1 MAAVPGGAGSA
12 GVEITEAGQNNN
24 LAFSSLIILFFMMGF
39 ITCMNDILIPYMKEI
54 FVLSYAQANWINL
67 CFFGAYFFMSIPSA
81 KIVEKIG
88 YKKGMITGFIVAA
101 IGAFLFY
108 PAAEMRVY
116 GLFLGALFILAS
128 GIVLLQV
135 SGNPYVSILGPSHTA
150 SARLTL
156 AQAFNSL
163 GTTIAPLIGT
173 ALILASLPEIV
184 EGMDAST
191 LDVKAVQIPYLGI
204 GGIMIFI
211 ALILAALKLPQIK
224 PEEVNLV
231 KGGDGKTNALQYSHL
246 LLGTLGIFCYVG
258 AEVTIGSHIVDY
270 LALESV
276 MSMPKGEAGNFIAL
290 YWGSAMVGRFMGS
303 LSLKRHEYSI
313 QKFVVSTTL
322 YSIAGFVLITGLL
335 LTSGKIDLSQAGTYV
350 MVFGGFALLTTYLA
364 AYVIKLQ
371 RPAQILAYNAV
382 INIILIVVS
391 ILSTGYVAMVTI
403 LLIGFL
409 NSIMFPTIFTLAING
424 LGRFTDQATGYLCT
438 AIVGGALLPFF
449 YGLSADYMGL
459 KGAMFIPI
467 LAYAYIAFY
476 GLKGH
481 RVSRS

>member
-1 MAAVPGGAGSA
+1 MAATPTGAGSPA
-12 GVEITEAGQNNN
+12 LNVTDPGNSNN

-54 FVLSYAQANWINL
+54 FELSYAQANWINL
-67 CFFGAYFFMSIPSA
+67 CFFGAYAIMSIPSS

-88 YKKGMITGFIVAA
+88 YKSSMITGFIVAA
-101 IGAFLFY
+101 CGAFLFY

-135 SGNPYVSILGPSHTA
+135 SGNPYVSILGPSNTA

-173 ALILASLPEIV
+173 AFILASLPEITDSLNAG
-184 EGMDAST
+184 E
-191 LDVKAVQIPYLGI
+191 LDVKAVQNPYLAI

-211 ALILAALKLPQIK
+211 ALILAALKLPKIK
-224 PEEVNLV
+224 PEEVNLS
-231 KGGDGKTNALQYSHL
+231 KAADGKTNALQYKHL
-246 LLGTLGIFCYVG
+246 LLGTFGIFCYVG

-270 LALESV
+270 LALDSV
-276 MSMPKGEAGNFIAL
+276 MGMPKGDAGNFIAL

-303 LSLKRHEYSI
+303 LSLKRNEYSTK
-313 QKFVVSTTL
+313 KFILSTTF

-335 LTSGKIDLSQAGTYV
+335 LTSGKIDFAQALNYLL
-350 MVFGGFALLTTYLA
+350 VFGGFALITTYVA
-364 AYVIKLQ
+364 AYIIKLE
-371 RPAQILAYNAV
+371 RPAQILTYNAV
-382 INIILIVVS
+382 INIVLILVS
-391 ILSTGYVAMVTI
+391 VLSGGVVAMIAI

-424 LGRFTDQATGYLCT
+424 LGKFTDQATGYLCT
-438 AIVGGALLPFF
+438 AIVGGAILPFL
-449 YGLSADYMGL
+449 YGLSADVMGL
-459 KGAMFIPI
+459 RAAMFIPI

-476 GLKGH
+476 GVKGH
-481 RVSRS
+481 KPAEN